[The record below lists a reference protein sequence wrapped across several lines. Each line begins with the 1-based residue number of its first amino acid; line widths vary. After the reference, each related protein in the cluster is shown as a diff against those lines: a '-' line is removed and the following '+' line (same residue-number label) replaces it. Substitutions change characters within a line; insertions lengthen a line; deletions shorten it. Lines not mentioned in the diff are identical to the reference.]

1 MKIPFDQ
8 SYIPKIKRGEIEVET
23 KNGRK
28 VKIIS
33 WDAKSNGRP
42 DDIIALVS
50 STDGSNENVWR
61 YNSNG
66 HLISDSSNNGD
77 KDLYVILPDSPLK
90 PLEDAMKHYFQVMTK
105 QDGYSDD
112 EITYEHA
119 KHIMSIARDIAAQR
133 LPKWITA
140 TCDMDSE
147 TPDYLI
153 KFRHDGGDG
162 EDWDEIVPTNRIK
175 AGESYIELDSK
186 FLNLPHRSV

>member
-8 SYIPKIKRGEIEVET
+8 SYIPQIKNGAIEVET
-23 KNGRK
+23 KNGHK

-33 WDAKSNGRP
+33 WDAKSAGRD
-42 DDIIALVS
+42 DDIIALVAN
-50 STDGSNENVWR
+50 TDGNTENVWR
-61 YNSNG
+61 YYSDG
-66 HLISDSSNNGD
+66 HLISDSSNKGD

-90 PLEDAMKHYFQVMTK
+90 PLEDALKNYFQMMTK

-119 KHIMSIARDIAAQR
+119 KHIMSIVRGIAAQR
-133 LPKWITA
+133 LPTWIKA

-147 TPDYLI
+147 IPEYLI

-162 EDWDEIVPTNRIK
+162 EDWDEIVPTNRIRK
-175 AGESYIELDSK
+175 GESYIELDSK
-186 FLNLPHRSV
+186 FLNLPTSME

>member
-23 KNGRK
+23 KNGHK

-33 WDAKSNGRP
+33 WDAKSANRD
-42 DDIIALVS
+42 DDIIALVTN
-50 STDGSNENVWR
+50 TDGITENVLR
-61 YNSNG
+61 YYSDG
-66 HLISDSSNNGD
+66 HLISDSSNKGD

-133 LPKWITA
+133 LPKWIKA

-162 EDWDEIVPTNRIK
+162 EDWDEIVPTNRVK
-175 AGESYIELDSK
+175 AGECYIELDSK
-186 FLNLPHRSV
+186 FLNLPKSFE